1 MKQSTEVVLE
11 EEVSGSWVGCVGAMV
26 VKSYM
31 AMFGERLIMDGV
43 SLRRV
48 VGSLGFCSQSYMESM
63 DYLS

>member
-31 AMFGERLIMDGV
+31 AMFGERLLM
-43 SLRRV
+43 
-48 VGSLGFCSQSYMESM
+48 
-63 DYLS
+63 